1 MLEDAYAVT
10 RDTVGGEAAKLKV
23 DGYRLVTMTGAALD
37 GNTLEILYHF
47 DKALRLKHL
56 RLTAARDQAVPSI
69 SAVYLAAFL
78 VENEI
83 QDLFG
88 IHFEGL
94 AVDYHRTLYLDGEAA
109 AAPFCPDTAA
119 GAVSDAGPAAL
130 QSGANATPR
139 GSDA

>member
-1 MLEDAYAVT
+1 MLNDIFPVT
-10 RDTVGGEAAKLKV
+10 IDTVVGETAKIKV
-23 DGYRLVTMTGAALD
+23 DGYRFVTMTSTALD
-37 GNTLEILYHF
+37 GNTIEILYHF

-56 RLTAARDQAVPSI
+56 RLTAARDQALPSV

-94 AVDYHRTLYLDGEAA
+94 AVDYHRTLYLDGAA
-109 AAPFCPDTAA
+109 AAVPFCQDTAA
-119 GAVSDAGPAAL
+119 DAGGDVCPTAL
-130 QSGANATPR
+130 QSGANATPG